1 MFNTIKYVS
10 QYGYPLNYKHFD
22 RRKLK
27 GKYVKQ
33 DLKSLGYFPIFGLK
47 IHCILGLLEKKTS
60 TPMKKLQS
68 GFSYFFL
75 NTLIFFYKHNNYK
88 HTYGKKCE
96 K

>member
-10 QYGYPLNYKHFD
+10 QYGHPLNYKHFD

-33 DLKSLGYFPIFGLK
+33 DLKSLDYFPIFGLK

-60 TPMKKLQS
+60 I
-68 GFSYFFL
+68 FS
-75 NTLIFFYKHNNYK
+75 
-88 HTYGKKCE
+88 
-96 K
+96 